1 MTDYEIMQPN
11 KDLIE
16 IDNNE
21 KLIKEFIK
29 DMILMPSVTAH
40 KWSEITNQTPN
51 LKIGYPGQH
60 LASLITGMKGN
71 ATGARGNDIID
82 GSEVKSCS
90 KIDQSDKCLECKSN
104 VLRSLNKCP
113 KCGSSNIKRNND
125 SKWLIPV
132 RSEDEL
138 NLLINE
144 TPRFI
149 FIVTDYPNFINNN
162 YNDIRIR
169 AFEIWVKSSRCEKF
183 ITMMKSYYEN
193 IYLKHIQKNPNKTP
207 APKNLFPDNYPFYM
221 CNPIKTFECI
231 IKNALSES
239 EINIVK
245 YIQPDKNRS
254 TLESEKMPIELLTTN
269 EYNILKSHIPN
280 IDNISTL
287 DEKERIFL
295 QLRDTDKQ
303 IKIIGNKKHKI

>member
-169 AFEIWVKSSRCEKF
+169 AFEIWVKYSRCEKF

-245 YIQPDKNRS
+245 YIQPDRNRS

>member
-1 MTDYEIMQPN
+1 MNDFDIMQPN
-11 KDLIE
+11 LNLIE

-21 KLIKEFIK
+21 ELIKEFIK
-29 DMILMPSVTAH
+29 DMILAPSLSAH
-40 KWSEITNQTPN
+40 KWSKITNQTPN

-90 KIDQSDKCLECKSN
+90 KIDQSDKCNNCKTT
-104 VLRSLNKCP
+104 VLRTTIKCP
-113 KCGSSNIKRNND
+113 NCGSTDIKRNND

-138 NLLINE
+138 RMLKEE

-149 FIVTDYPNFINNN
+149 FLVTDYPKFEENN

-169 AFEIWVKSSRCEKF
+169 AFEIWVKSERCKNF
-183 ITMMKSYYEN
+183 IVMMESYYRN
-193 IYLKHIQKNPNKTP
+193 IFLKHIERNPNKTP

-231 IKNALSES
+231 ITNAMKNY
-239 EINIVK
+239 EINIIK
-245 YIQPDKNRS
+245 YIQPNANRYNI
-254 TLESEKMPIELLTTN
+254 ESEIMPFNLLSIN
-269 EYNILKSHIPN
+269 EYNLLKSKIPN
-280 IDNISTL
+280 FNNKTL
-287 DEKERIFL
+287 LNEKMRNYL
-295 QLRDTDKQ
+295 SLRDTDKQ
-303 IKIIGNKKHKI
+303 IKIIGNKKHKN

>member
-1 MTDYEIMQPN
+1 MNDFDIMQPN
-11 KDLIE
+11 LNLIE

-21 KLIKEFIK
+21 ELIKEFIK
-29 DMILMPSVTAH
+29 DMILAPSLSAH
-40 KWSEITNQTPN
+40 KWSKITNQTPN

-60 LASLITGMKGN
+60 LASLITGMKGS

-90 KIDQSDKCLECKSN
+90 KIDQSDKCNNCKTT
-104 VLRSLNKCP
+104 VLRTTIKCP
-113 KCGSSNIKRNND
+113 NCGSTDIKRNND

-138 NLLINE
+138 RMLKEE

-149 FIVTDYPNFINNN
+149 FLVTDYPKFEENN

-169 AFEIWVKSSRCEKF
+169 AFEIWVKSERCKNF
-183 ITMMKSYYEN
+183 IVMMESYYRN
-193 IYLKHIQKNPNKTP
+193 IFLKHIERNPNKTP

-231 IKNALSES
+231 ITNAMKDY
-239 EINIVK
+239 EINIIK
-245 YIQPDKNRS
+245 YIQPNANRYNI
-254 TLESEKMPIELLTTN
+254 ESEIMPFNLLSIN
-269 EYNILKSHIPN
+269 EYNLLKSKIPN
-280 IDNISTL
+280 FNNKTL
-287 DEKERIFL
+287 LNEKIRNYL
-295 QLRDTDKQ
+295 SLRDTDKQ
-303 IKIIGNKKHKI
+303 IKIIGNKKHKN